1 MRVIF
6 VRLSTRVRP
15 SGDVGHPPPNVWRR
29 HGGER
34 RGCAPTESPYPPG
47 VRPSGVGCG
56 DRAASVDLAKE
67 RLFGI
72 TRLLG
77 CDRPEPRKTAPDA
90 RVGRLARRIAMVQQQ
105 PRLAKGRQPT
115 AQPFTARSRPT
126 PFSLSCWTTAAEM
139 VTDPASVQDSRARGP
154 GGALME
160 ALQARYPTSRDQPS
174 ATSRAT
180 VFRKSSTAPGTPSDH
195 PAGGS
200 RQAA

>member
-1 MRVIF
+1 MAGRPGRI
-6 VRLSTRVRP
+6 RVRP
-15 SGDVGHPPPNVWRR
+15 SGDVGRPPPNVWRR

-90 RVGRLARRIAMVQQQ
+90 RVGCLARRIAVVQQQ

-115 AQPFTARSRPT
+115 AQPFTARWRSTPPACRADDRGRDITTRPR
-126 PFSLSCWTTAAEM
+126 S
-139 VTDPASVQDSRARGP
+139 DSGQRTRRRPNGSAP
-154 GGALME
+154 GAI
-160 ALQARYPTSRDQPS
+160 PTSRDQPS
-174 ATSRAT
+174 SDQRGHGLPKE
-180 VFRKSSTAPGTPSDH
+180 FNGSGHSSDH